1 MKKTSKAKIKL
12 YDVVYTT
19 KSGRV
24 MVAKRIE
31 AISNKAAMQQL
42 KTNMRASQSLN
53 KIVMAI
59 RID

>member
-1 MKKTSKAKIKL
+1 M
-12 YDVVYTT
+12 YTT